1 VRRIGSFGAGQGA
14 APVFG
19 LDTGAGLPPTAAAAG
34 TASSA
39 TARSDTSSSLAMP
52 RRVARIAA
60 ATREERMATIE
71 TNPQLGQQVVA
82 DAKRYV
88 LHSWSVF

>member
-1 VRRIGSFGAGQGA
+1 
-14 APVFG
+14 
-19 LDTGAGLPPTAAAAG
+19 
-34 TASSA
+34 
-39 TARSDTSSSLAMP
+39 
-52 RRVARIAA
+52 
-60 ATREERMATIE
+60 MATIE